1 MLGCKRKSISSINS
15 LKYCKMESSSSN
27 PILNTSNNIMK
38 DSQGCVPILVT
49 LDKLIWRVSYKSI
62 LFPLPNDSSSVTTT
76 VNPIEIDDIITDSSL
91 LLNSN
96 PFYSGKNAAILKL
109 NDQWVHLDL
118 CQQTLNH
125 IIDYSKNFHQPRGK
139 FTGYSGFIFVCSSSE
154 KMNHHNHNIIRNK
167 QLLAVVMG
175 KIPITSSSSSSM
187 DSSSNCYY
195 YYEILIQV
203 NSLLKNRSKIDRKM
217 NEIQYYS
224 FLIFFFL
231 LGKV

>member
-1 MLGCKRKSISSINS
+1 MCSCTLCSRGKTVLGCKRKSISSINS
-15 LKYCKMESSSSN
+15 LKYCKIESTSSST

-49 LDKLIWRVSYKSI
+49 LDKMIWRVSYKSI
-62 LFPLPNDSSSVTTT
+62 LFPLPNNSSSFTTT
-76 VNPIEIDDIITDSSL
+76 INPIEIDDIITDSNL

-154 KMNHHNHNIIRNK
+154 KMNHHNHIRYK

-175 KIPITSSSSSSM
+175 KIPITSSSM
-187 DSSSNCYY
+187 ASSSNCYY

-203 NSLLKNRSKIDRKM
+203 TRPSLYVI
-217 NEIQYYS
+217 
-224 FLIFFFL
+224 
-231 LGKV
+231 